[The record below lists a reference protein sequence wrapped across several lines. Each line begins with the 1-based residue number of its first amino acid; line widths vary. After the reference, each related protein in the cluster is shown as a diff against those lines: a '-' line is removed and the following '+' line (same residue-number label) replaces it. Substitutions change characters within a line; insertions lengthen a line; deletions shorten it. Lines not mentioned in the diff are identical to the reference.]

1 MLKPEHLHQLNAQ
14 VQEKLSGLKLPNMP
28 EQLIQKLVAQAA
40 DKLNLVSQKD
50 YDLLLQIQQRTRQ
63 KVDELSAQVA
73 QLEAQIQQK

>member
-1 MLKPEHLHQLNAQ
+1 MKKNAQ
-14 VQEKLSGLKLPNMP
+14 VQEKLSGLKLPNLP

-40 DKLNLVSQKD
+40 DKLNLVSQED

-73 QLEAQIQQK
+73 QLEAQLQQK